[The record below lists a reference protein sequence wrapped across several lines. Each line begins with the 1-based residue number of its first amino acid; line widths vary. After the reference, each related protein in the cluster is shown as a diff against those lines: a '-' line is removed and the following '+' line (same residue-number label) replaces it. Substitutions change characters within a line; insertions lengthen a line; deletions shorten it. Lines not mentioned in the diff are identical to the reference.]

1 MRDSRTW
8 SKDDIGD
15 LRGQT
20 VVVTGASTGIGLE
33 TARCLAVHGAR
44 VVLACR
50 DPDRGQGAAR
60 QITAV
65 YRRADVCAEVL
76 DLADLASVHR
86 FADRVLQRHAGIDI
100 LVNNAGIAGGP
111 HRRTADGFE
120 AHFGTNHLGHF
131 ALTGLLLPAMRTRP
145 GARVV
150 TLTSSV
156 AAQGRIDFAD
166 LNSERQYRFVAAY
179 ARSKLANLMFAIEL
193 DRRAKEA
200 ALPLASIAANP
211 GIVKTGLLRSKR
223 DRWGRRSR
231 PAEMAVAAI
240 QRLFGQPPGDGC
252 LAPLYAAT
260 APGLRG
266 GEYIA
271 PGGQGHKRGAPAPA
285 RPPLRALDPGAAR
298 RLWEISAD
306 LTGVSYPGSRSTPPI
321 TAAAPGDV
329 DVIPGT

>member
-1 MRDSRTW
+1 MHDSRTW
-8 SKDDIGD
+8 SEDDIGD
-15 LRGQT
+15 LGGQT
-20 VVVTGASTGIGLE
+20 AVVTGASTGIGFE
-33 TARCLAVHGAR
+33 TASCLAVHGAR

-50 DPDRGQGAAR
+50 DHDRGDRAAQ
-60 QITAV
+60 QITGTG
-65 YRRADVCAEVL
+65 RRAGVRAEVL
-76 DLADLASVHR
+76 DLADLASVRR
-86 FADRVLQRHAGIDI
+86 FADRVLQRYAGIDV

-111 HRRTADGFE
+111 RRRTADGFE
-120 AHFGTNHLGHF
+120 AHLGTNHLGHF
-131 ALTGLLLPAMRTRP
+131 ALTGLLLPALRTRP

-166 LNSERQYRFVAAY
+166 LNSEQQYRFVAAY

-211 GIVKTGLLRSKR
+211 GIVMTSLLRSKR
-223 DRWGRRSR
+223 DRWGRGPR

-240 QRLFGQPPGDGC
+240 QRLFGQPPSDGC
-252 LAPLYAAT
+252 LTSLYAAV

-271 PGGQGHKRGAPAPA
+271 PDSRGHKRGAPAPA
-285 RPPLRALDPGAAR
+285 RPPRRALDPVVAHQ
-298 RLWEISAD
+298 LWETSAD
-306 LTGVSYPGSRSTPPI
+306 LTGVNYSALNSPDTRDTATRSPRGHP
-321 TAAAPGDV
+321 
-329 DVIPGT
+329 